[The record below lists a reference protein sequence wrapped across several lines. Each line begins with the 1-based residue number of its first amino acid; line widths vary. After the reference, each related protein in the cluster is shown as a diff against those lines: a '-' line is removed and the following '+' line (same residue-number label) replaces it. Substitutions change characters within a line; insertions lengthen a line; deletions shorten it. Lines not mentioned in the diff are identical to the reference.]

1 MPSRDAEIGRA
12 IVRYEFVSL
21 RLLDLHGCRQGP
33 IAGRLYRSR
42 LQFEPFIRFR
52 DWLAQIR
59 DEPGRRMLRRRNGR
73 VTHLDNG
80 SLVHGPFTMATRR
93 EVLERL
99 LDLQR
104 EVGSVLVTEEEID
117 IIRRIRADDVA
128 SGIERSLRER
138 DQARVE

>member
-1 MPSRDAEIGRA
+1 VTQKSDAPSCGTSSPRFGCWTCTVVAKDR
-12 IVRYEFVSL
+12 SL
-21 RLLDLHGCRQGP
+21 EGF
-33 IAGRLYRSR
+33 IEAGFS
-42 LQFEPFIRFR
+42 QFEPFIRFR

-104 EVGSVLVTEEEID
+104 EVGSVLVTEGEIE
-117 IIRRIRADDVA
+117 IIRRIWADDVA
-128 SGIERSLRER
+128 AGIERSVRER
-138 DQARVE
+138 DQAKAE